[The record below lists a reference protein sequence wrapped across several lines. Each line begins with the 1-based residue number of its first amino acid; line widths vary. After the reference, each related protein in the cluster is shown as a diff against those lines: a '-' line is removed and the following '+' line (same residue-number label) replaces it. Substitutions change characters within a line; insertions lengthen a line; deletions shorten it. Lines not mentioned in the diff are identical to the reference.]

1 MVRLKVIG
9 MSWCFLDELYR
20 VIEERR
26 EKPIEGSYTN
36 KLMSE
41 GLEIIVDKILEECL
55 ELVEAVYKGSES
67 DTIYE
72 ASDLIYHVLVLTAFI
87 GIPSDKIPEELMKR
101 RLSGH
106 GGRKVQGE

>member
-1 MVRLKVIG
+1 

-20 VIEERR
+20 IIEERR
-26 EKPIEGSYTN
+26 DKPIEGSYTN
-36 KLMSE
+36 RLMSE

-55 ELVEAVYKGSES
+55 ELVEAAYKGSES
-67 DTIYE
+67 DTVYE

-87 GIPSDKIPEELMKR
+87 RIPSSKIPEELMKR

-106 GGRKVQGE
+106 DGGKIRDK

>member
-1 MVRLKVIG
+1 

-20 VIEERR
+20 IIEERR
-26 EKPIEGSYTN
+26 DKPIKDSYTS

-41 GLEIIVDKILEECL
+41 GLEAIVDKILEECL
-55 ELVEAVYKGSES
+55 ELVEAAYKGSEN

-87 GIPSDKIPEELMKR
+87 KIPSSKIPEELMRR
-101 RLSGH
+101 RLLGH
-106 GGRKVQGE
+106 GGGKTQSR